1 MYTCIV
7 ICGPTASGKTRLG
20 VLIARRLNGEIISCD
35 SRQVYRGMDI
45 GTGKDLPEYG
55 DVPYHLID
63 IAEPSEIYTVHRYQ
77 ADFSKAFADITGR
90 KKIPVVV
97 GGTGLYLEA
106 VLRGYSLPEVPEH
119 AAFRAEQ
126 MKRDKGSLALELANG
141 APDLYKT
148 TDLNSRKRI
157 VRSLEIARF
166 GDASARPGISAI
178 PAQQLMPVVLCIIVP
193 RPALRERIALRLDR
207 RLAAGMVDEVKGLL
221 AAGIPRERLAMFGME
236 YRQIARYLF
245 GEIDYGNMVAL
256 LCRDICRLAKRQE
269 TWFRGMERR
278 GVKIHRV
285 SEGSFEEA
293 MAILEEAGI
302 GEVGQV

>member
-1 MYTCIV
+1 MYNCIV
-7 ICGPTASGKTRLG
+7 VCGPTASGKTRLG
-20 VLIARRLNGEIISCD
+20 VLIARRLGGEIISCD

-45 GTGKDLPEYG
+45 GTGKDLAEYG
-55 DVPYHLID
+55 EVPCHLID

-77 ADFSKAFADITGR
+77 ADFSKAFENIIRR
-90 KKIPVVV
+90 KKLPVVV

-106 VLRGYSLPEVPEH
+106 VLRGYSLPEVPEN

-126 MKRDKGSLALELANG
+126 MQRDKASLSLELASG
-141 APDLYKT
+141 APDLYRT
-148 TDLNSRKRI
+148 TDLKSRKRI

-166 GDASARPGISAI
+166 GDSSARPGINAL
-178 PAQQLMPVVLCIIVP
+178 PALQLMPIVLCLAIP
-193 RPALRERIALRLDR
+193 RPVLRERIALRLDQ

-236 YRQIARYLF
+236 YRQIAQYLF
-245 GEIDYGNMVAL
+245 GEINYGNMVAL

-278 GVKIHRV
+278 GVKINWV
-285 SEGSFEEA
+285 NGGSFDDVLAVIGKAGQE
-293 MAILEEAGI
+293 MADRF
-302 GEVGQV
+302 